1 VEYLFIVYGEQYYRK
16 APIIIMDAVNQ
27 GLDIDSSTKTYNANP
42 CIFGATFGIQKEPQA
57 FVYQRLAAFFL
68 R

>member
-16 APIIIMDAVNQ
+16 ASMADTVNQ
-27 GLDIDSSTKTYNANP
+27 GLDIDSSAKTYSASP
-42 CIFGATFGIQKEPQA
+42 CIFRAIFRTQKEPQA
-57 FVYQRLAAFFL
+57 FVFQRLAAFFL